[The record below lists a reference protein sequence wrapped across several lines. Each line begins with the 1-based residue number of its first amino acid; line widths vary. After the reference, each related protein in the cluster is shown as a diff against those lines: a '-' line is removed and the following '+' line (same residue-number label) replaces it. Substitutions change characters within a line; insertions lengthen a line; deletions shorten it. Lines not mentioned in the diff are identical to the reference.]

1 MTNPRQ
7 ITAHL
12 RAADGPD
19 KVKTTLTVHRRA
31 EGGITLDCGP
41 VVVTLD
47 RDAAKALA
55 QELPS
60 V

>member
-1 MTNPRQ
+1 MTTPRQ

-19 KVKTTLTVHRRA
+19 AVRTAVTVHRRA
-31 EGGITLDCGP
+31 EGGIILDCGP
-41 VVVTLD
+41 VVVILD

-55 QELPS
+55 QELDQ
-60 V
+60 